1 MDNQHRK
8 IKGYRDLTQA
18 EIDLMNEIKQ
28 KGAELGEL
36 HEKVVRVLR
45 ESTVDEPGLNN
56 PHIVAESFRWA
67 AIAKSDFQTGLMALT
82 RAVAAPEF
90 F

>member
-8 IKGYRDLTQA
+8 IKGYRELNQD

-28 KGAELGEL
+28 KGVELGEL
-36 HEKVVRVLR
+36 HAKVMKALDAR
-45 ESTVDEPGLNN
+45 DEGGLSEINVN
-56 PHIVAESFRWA
+56 GDVFRWA
-67 AIAKSDFQTGLMALT
+67 SIGKTNLQTGLMALT